1 MHHTMVAAAPL
12 HAVAV
17 DQYGLHAAA
26 CIVALVVVFTSLAAG
41 ALMTVPAV
49 VGLKLGKIQIKRVA
63 TLQDVLRDLPLI
75 LFNAGL
81 SFVLG
86 FANLLFNTSED
97 ILRDITVGLPS
108 PHTLA
113 AQTAFSL
120 LMTEVWFYHVHRL
133 LHENKRLYGM
143 IHKKHHTWTA
153 PVAIVST
160 FAHPVEHIG
169 VNLLSVGVGPY
180 LCGAHPLTA
189 LAYGLVFAIGACGH
203 HSGYWSDD
211 LGMHDLHHEAFN
223 VNYGNAHILDFLYGT
238 YRLKDSEGAAA
249 KDQ

>member
-1 MHHTMVAAAPL
+1 
-12 HAVAV
+12 
-17 DQYGLHAAA
+17 
-26 CIVALVVVFTSLAAG
+26 
-41 ALMTVPAV
+41 MTVPAV

-97 ILRDITVGLPS
+97 TLRDITVGLPS
-108 PHTLA
+108 PHILA

-160 FAHPVEHIG
+160 FAHPVE
-169 VNLLSVGVGPY
+169 
-180 LCGAHPLTA
+180 
-189 LAYGLVFAIGACGH
+189 
-203 HSGYWSDD
+203 
-211 LGMHDLHHEAFN
+211 
-223 VNYGNAHILDFLYGT
+223 
-238 YRLKDSEGAAA
+238 
-249 KDQ
+249 